1 MSKVFRP
8 LVDKFPDLEPRLPI
22 YLDDDPDNIPDR
34 EYFWNVLQTLYPEVS
49 HSLLEAAYKRRANGR
64 GDTFESQ
71 ISIRADFL
79 EVIQNAPFFSSK
91 PRPTS
96 NHQSERA
103 GLWHC

>member
-8 LVDKFPDLEPRLPI
+8 LVERFADLKTRLPI
-22 YLDDDPDNIPDR
+22 YMDDDEDNIPDR
-34 EYFWNVLQTLYPEVS
+34 VYFWNVLHTRYPEVS
-49 HSLLEAAYKRRANGR
+49 QSLLEAAYKRRANGG

-79 EVIQNAPFFSSK
+79 EAIQNAPFFSSK
-91 PRPTS
+91 PGPTS